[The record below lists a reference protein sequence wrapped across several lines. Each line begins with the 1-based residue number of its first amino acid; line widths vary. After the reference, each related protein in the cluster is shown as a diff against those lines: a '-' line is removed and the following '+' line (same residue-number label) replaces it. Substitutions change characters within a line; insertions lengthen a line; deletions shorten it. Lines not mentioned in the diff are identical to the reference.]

1 MSRRKQTKPQQ
12 HFGESGEGGPDSSE
26 SACSSALNQSGGD
39 GGSDK
44 SSPRAHV
51 CDSCCGQFP
60 TVAALGQHMES
71 CGKAPAVFIVEE
83 SDKVPP
89 DDGSPGNG
97 IGVLREGF
105 PVAVAVAVPNGDG
118 KTKAPHFPN
127 DSPPPL
133 EGSKRFRAD
142 SSGSVGGHAVTSSS
156 SGGGGG
162 KGKVNGYS
170 SSEALEVGRSEK
182 AAAAGGN
189 KVAMSGAAA
198 SLPFIVEQLVSLHQQ
213 QMNQLHLIEQIRS
226 QVTLMVAASSAAA
239 AAAAASIPMR
249 LNHAAKMTTTM
260 APLGRP
266 QPIHVAT
273 SSVSAA
279 TNYIQG
285 GSLVSAMSSPGILPS
300 FGTMTTSSPGL
311 VYPILTRLPHGVV
324 PFQSQHGEPALSHGS
339 RHRRNRHLSE
349 RKAGGEEVSAA
360 AASSAAMA
368 AVSFIK
374 NKCRYCGKVFGSDSA
389 LQIHL
394 RSHTG
399 ERPFKC
405 NICGSRFTTRGN
417 LKVHFQRHKEQYPDI
432 SMNPHPVAEH
442 LDNVVTKSGLPYG
455 MSISAE
461 ESAAVRENDKIAY
474 PPLKPSDDGAFGIG
488 GIGGGDKLS
497 SVKVERG
504 MGQGGRDDETAVSFA
519 TSTNYMFYNKM
530 NSLSNSEASAHVSRA
545 NFEERLRSDFS
556 YGSGGG
562 GFPDPRRRSETSKL
576 EQLVQSLEER
586 GLPGGSAG
594 APGDDGAGVGAVPNQ
609 CGVCHRV
616 LSCPS
621 ALKVHM
627 RTHTGERPHK
637 CKVCGRA
644 YTTKANLVL
653 HYAVHRGKPA
663 VRALHSCPI
672 CQKQFTNAMVL
683 QQHIRMHM
691 GGQIGG
697 SGNESE
703 GGPPS
708 APGYA
713 TAVASPEAVETTRVV
728 AAAAAPAEDEEETG
742 DRYAGERNR
751 PAEEAASYLSGDNM
765 ETAEGGSAD
774 GENRDAD
781 DDEEEFADARDTSFT
796 EGAAEPGPSF
806 SQGPSPPGSV
816 SSDASTGKKPKSGLL
831 NFSQESF
838 NGITEGDASSQ
849 DGTLSFKYGEF
860 SRMDFSPAPSSAA
873 SLSNGSTNDHR
884 LKLLALVGLGEGF
897 NPIKT
902 ESNAEGSND
911 GMADQS
917 QENGSFRSF
926 SPYDQSKGKATTCD
940 ICGKRFPYQ
949 SALDIHYRS
958 HTKVRPFICPICNRG
973 CTTKSNLKQHIL
985 THRKGYSAEFLG
997 QSLEES
1003 VGSGTGL
1010 VARALSL
1017 PGDAVNGFKQEPPS
1031 VAPPSEGESPSPG
1044 QALGLG
1050 LGMGLP
1056 RGFLQSL
1063 VSPRSSSTPP
1073 FTSRRSSKQHN
1084 CPVCGKNYSSA
1095 SALQIHSRTHTGEKP
1110 YACSVCGRAFTT
1122 KGNLK
1127 VHMTTHMWNSVP
1139 VRRGRRLSAE
1149 LHPCL
1154 LDSAVPPPS
1163 SSDASDSNAAT
1174 GEDGVAGSSNADGGG
1189 GSIVVKHPPPPPP
1202 PPPPHHLGHF
1212 PPDVFSAGP
1221 HASGH
1226 RSGSDPNFWIQY
1238 AALLAN
1244 GLAVPP
1250 PPLLPPPP
1258 PPQPQPL
1265 LPPSLPMSSA
1275 MVGAVPAVGG
1285 GGGVAGASAGGG
1297 GGGGVGIGLGGGSSC
1312 GSSSSGSSGSA
1323 KVNEISVIQ
1332 NVAVPGTPPRFGGGV
1347 GGEGDEHEEAAAMER
1362 MVSEGEAAHRYARFM
1377 DADKELA

>member
-1 MSRRKQTKPQQ
+1 
-12 HFGESGEGGPDSSE
+12 
-26 SACSSALNQSGGD
+26 
-39 GGSDK
+39 
-44 SSPRAHV
+44 HV

-60 TVAALGQHMES
+60 TMAALGQHMES

-89 DDGSPGNG
+89 DDGSPGNE

-105 PVAVAVAVPNGDG
+105 PVAVAVPNGDG
-118 KTKAPHFPN
+118 KTKASHFPD

-133 EGSKRFRAD
+133 ESSKRFRAD

-170 SSEALEVGRSEK
+170 LSEALEVGRSEK
-182 AAAAGGN
+182 AAAAAAAGGS

-239 AAAAASIPMR
+239 AAAAASIPLR
-249 LNHAAKMTTTM
+249 LNHAAKMTTPM

-273 SSVSAA
+273 SSVSTA

-311 VYPILTRLPHGVV
+311 VYPILTRLPHGAV
-324 PFQSQHGEPALSHGS
+324 PFQSQHGEPALSHGG
-339 RHRRNRHLSE
+339 RHRRNRHLSVE
-349 RKAGGEEVSAA
+349 RKASGEEAAA

-432 SMNPHPVAEH
+432 PMNPHPVAEH

-461 ESAAVRENDKIAY
+461 ESAAVRE
-474 PPLKPSDDGAFGIG
+474 
-488 GIGGGDKLS
+488 
-497 SVKVERG
+497 VERG
-504 MGQGGRDDETAVSFA
+504 LGQGGRDDETAISFA

-594 APGDDGAGVGAVPNQ
+594 APADDGAGVGTVPNQ

-616 LSCPS
+616 LSC
-621 ALKVHM
+621 
-627 RTHTGERPHK
+627 
-637 CKVCGRA
+637 
-644 YTTKANLVL
+644 TKANLVL

-697 SGNESE
+697 
-703 GGPPS
+703 
-708 APGYA
+708 
-713 TAVASPEAVETTRVV
+713 
-728 AAAAAPAEDEEETG
+728 
-742 DRYAGERNR
+742 R
-751 PAEEAASYLSGDNM
+751 PVEEAASYLSGDNM

-781 DDEEEFADARDTSFT
+781 DDEEEFADARDASFT

-838 NGITEGDASSQ
+838 NGIAEGDASSQ

-917 QENGSFRSF
+917 QES
-926 SPYDQSKGKATTCD
+926 
-940 ICGKRFPYQ
+940 
-949 SALDIHYRS
+949 
-958 HTKVRPFICPICNRG
+958 
-973 CTTKSNLKQHIL
+973 
-985 THRKGYSAEFLG
+985 
-997 QSLEES
+997 
-1003 VGSGTGL
+1003 
-1010 VARALSL
+1010 
-1017 PGDAVNGFKQEPPS
+1017 PS
-1031 VAPPSEGESPSPG
+1031 VALPSEGESPSPG

-1073 FTSRRSSKQHN
+1073 FASRRSSKQHN

-1139 VRRGRRLSAE
+1139 VRRGRRLSTE
-1149 LHPCL
+1149 
-1154 LDSAVPPPS
+1154 
-1163 SSDASDSNAAT
+1163 
-1174 GEDGVAGSSNADGGG
+1174 
-1189 GSIVVKHPPPPPP
+1189 
-1202 PPPPHHLGHF
+1202 
-1212 PPDVFSAGP
+1212 
-1221 HASGH
+1221 
-1226 RSGSDPNFWIQY
+1226 
-1238 AALLAN
+1238 
-1244 GLAVPP
+1244 
-1250 PPLLPPPP
+1250 
-1258 PPQPQPL
+1258 
-1265 LPPSLPMSSA
+1265 
-1275 MVGAVPAVGG
+1275 
-1285 GGGVAGASAGGG
+1285 
-1297 GGGGVGIGLGGGSSC
+1297 
-1312 GSSSSGSSGSA
+1312 
-1323 KVNEISVIQ
+1323 
-1332 NVAVPGTPPRFGGGV
+1332 
-1347 GGEGDEHEEAAAMER
+1347 
-1362 MVSEGEAAHRYARFM
+1362 
-1377 DADKELA
+1377 

>member
-26 SACSSALNQSGGD
+26 SGD
-39 GGSDK
+39 DK

-816 SSDASTGKKPKSGLL
+816 SSDASTGKKP
-831 NFSQESF
+831 N
-838 NGITEGDASSQ
+838 
-849 DGTLSFKYGEF
+849 
-860 SRMDFSPAPSSAA
+860 
-873 SLSNGSTNDHR
+873 TNDHR

-958 HTKVRPFICPICNRG
+958 HT
-973 CTTKSNLKQHIL
+973 
-985 THRKGYSAEFLG
+985 
-997 QSLEES
+997 
-1003 VGSGTGL
+1003 
-1010 VARALSL
+1010 
-1017 PGDAVNGFKQEPPS
+1017 
-1031 VAPPSEGESPSPG
+1031 
-1044 QALGLG
+1044 
-1050 LGMGLP
+1050 
-1056 RGFLQSL
+1056 
-1063 VSPRSSSTPP
+1063 
-1073 FTSRRSSKQHN
+1073 
-1084 CPVCGKNYSSA
+1084 
-1095 SALQIHSRTHTGEKP
+1095 
-1110 YACSVCGRAFTT
+1110 
-1122 KGNLK
+1122 K

>member
-26 SACSSALNQSGGD
+26 SGD
-39 GGSDK
+39 DK

-156 SGGGGG
+156 T
-162 KGKVNGYS
+162 
-170 SSEALEVGRSEK
+170 
-182 AAAAGGN
+182 
-189 KVAMSGAAA
+189 

-311 VYPILTRLPHGVV
+311 V
-324 PFQSQHGEPALSHGS
+324 
-339 RHRRNRHLSE
+339 
-349 RKAGGEEVSAA
+349 
-360 AASSAAMA
+360 
-368 AVSFIK
+368 FIK

-417 LKVHFQRHKEQYPDI
+417 LKVH
-432 SMNPHPVAEH
+432 
-442 LDNVVTKSGLPYG
+442 
-455 MSISAE
+455 
-461 ESAAVRENDKIAY
+461 
-474 PPLKPSDDGAFGIG
+474 
-488 GIGGGDKLS
+488 
-497 SVKVERG
+497 
-504 MGQGGRDDETAVSFA
+504 
-519 TSTNYMFYNKM
+519 
-530 NSLSNSEASAHVSRA
+530 
-545 NFEERLRSDFS
+545 
-556 YGSGGG
+556 
-562 GFPDPRRRSETSKL
+562 
-576 EQLVQSLEER
+576 
-586 GLPGGSAG
+586 
-594 APGDDGAGVGAVPNQ
+594 
-609 CGVCHRV
+609 
-616 LSCPS
+616 
-621 ALKVHM
+621 M

-663 VRALHSCPI
+663 
-672 CQKQFTNAMVL
+672 
-683 QQHIRMHM
+683 
-691 GGQIGG
+691 
-697 SGNESE
+697 
-703 GGPPS
+703 
-708 APGYA
+708 
-713 TAVASPEAVETTRVV
+713 
-728 AAAAAPAEDEEETG
+728 
-742 DRYAGERNR
+742 
-751 PAEEAASYLSGDNM
+751 
-765 ETAEGGSAD
+765 
-774 GENRDAD
+774 
-781 DDEEEFADARDTSFT
+781 
-796 EGAAEPGPSF
+796 
-806 SQGPSPPGSV
+806 
-816 SSDASTGKKPKSGLL
+816 
-831 NFSQESF
+831 
-838 NGITEGDASSQ
+838 
-849 DGTLSFKYGEF
+849 
-860 SRMDFSPAPSSAA
+860 
-873 SLSNGSTNDHR
+873 
-884 LKLLALVGLGEGF
+884 
-897 NPIKT
+897 
-902 ESNAEGSND
+902 
-911 GMADQS
+911 
-917 QENGSFRSF
+917 
-926 SPYDQSKGKATTCD
+926 
-940 ICGKRFPYQ
+940 
-949 SALDIHYRS
+949 
-958 HTKVRPFICPICNRG
+958 
-973 CTTKSNLKQHIL
+973 
-985 THRKGYSAEFLG
+985 
-997 QSLEES
+997 
-1003 VGSGTGL
+1003 
-1010 VARALSL
+1010 
-1017 PGDAVNGFKQEPPS
+1017 
-1031 VAPPSEGESPSPG
+1031 
-1044 QALGLG
+1044 
-1050 LGMGLP
+1050 
-1056 RGFLQSL
+1056 
-1063 VSPRSSSTPP
+1063 
-1073 FTSRRSSKQHN
+1073 HN